1 MKHNNLLIFLFVF
14 LFVMSCSKIPSLDLT
29 APSVRIVSITS
40 SGSLTIT
47 VKAEVEGNALSVQ
60 SCGFYCSGNISLADS
75 ESYYSRLTG
84 NTFAADITLPQKN
97 KTYYVCAYISNGN
110 REICSEPIPVKDDGN
125 ESNVDSATKD
135 LSSSES
141 ANCYIVSGLGK
152 YKFRTVR
159 GNLNESVGEVAS
171 CEVLWESFGTST
183 TPSVGDLVKN
193 AEYSDGYITFETA
206 STFCEGNA
214 VIAAKDANGTILWS
228 WHIWLTDQP
237 QGQTYNNGADVMMD
251 RNLGATSA
259 TPCDVGALGL
269 LYQWGRKDPFLG
281 SASIITATEA
291 KSTISWPAPVESSAN
306 TGTIAFATA
315 NPTTFISPINYKDY
329 DWYYSETDN
338 TRWRSSKTVYDPCPV
353 GWRVPDGGAGGVWSV
368 AFSGSSSWSDGD
380 DFNYGMDFSKTYKM
394 LGSSGPIWYPASGC
408 RVSISGSLRD
418 VGSYGG
424 YWSVSPDG
432 KYAYYLYFFNS
443 GYVYPAYSL
452 FSRAYGRS
460 VRCLQ
465 E

>member
-1 MKHNNLLIFLFVF
+1 
-14 LFVMSCSKIPSLDLT
+14 MSCNKIPSLDLT

-125 ESNVDSATKD
+125 GVNVDYTAKD

-141 ANCYIVSGLGK
+141 ANCYIVSALGK
-152 YKFRTVR
+152 YKFRTVM

-171 CEVLWESFGTST
+171 CEVLWESFGTAK
-183 TPSVGDLVKN
+183 TPSVGDLVMN
-193 AEYSDGYITFETA
+193 ASYSDGYITFET
-206 STFCEGNA
+206 SLTFREGNA

-237 QGQTYNNGADVMMD
+237 QGQTYNNGAGVMMD

-259 TPCDVGALGL
+259 TPGEVGALGL

-281 SASIITATEA
+281 SSSIITSAEA
-291 KSTISWPAPVESSAN
+291 KSTITWPSSVSSGS
-306 TGTIAFATA
+306 TSSFTPSIGSIYYATA
-315 NPTTFISPINYKDY
+315 HPTTFITNSSSGWGSG
-329 DWYYSETDN
+329 DWQ
-338 TRWRSSKTVYDPCPV
+338 SSKTIYDPCPA
-353 GWRVPDGGAGGVWSV
+353 GWRVPYGGTSGFWSK
-368 AFSGSSSWSDGD
+368 AFGTSSSWTNSSNWDST
-380 DFNYGMDFSKTYKM
+380 NEGMDFSKTDKK

-408 RVSISGSLRD
+408 RNGSSGSLD
-418 VGSYGG
+418 NVGSNGY
-424 YWSVSPDG
+424 YWSVSPGAFGACD
-432 KYAYYLYFFNS
+432 LTFFSS
-443 GYVYPAYSL
+443 GAVYPANSD
-452 FSRAYGRS
+452 SRARGMS